1 MIRLDNASLSQLTN
15 NVEIPGYDRS
25 KIKLGIVHIGLGA
38 FHRAH
43 QALVIDDCLRAGYS
57 EWGIIAASLRGS
69 ATRDA
74 LAPQDMLYTVVINGC
89 TQRRHRVIGA
99 IIDAMVAPEN
109 PTRLV
114 DSMSDPN
121 IRIVTLT
128 ITEKGYLR
136 NSRGDLDLS
145 LPELLHDF
153 ANPLAPV
160 SVYGF
165 LALALLRRKQT
176 GALPFT
182 ILSCDNIP
190 ANGAAV
196 KTLLGQYIE
205 RVNPALANYVR
216 DYVMCPSTM
225 VDRIVPAT
233 TDEDRRLVAIEIG
246 ATDASPVFAEDYLS
260 WVIEDNF
267 PAGRPPFCTTG
278 VQLVRDVKPFELM
291 KIRLLNGAHSAIA
304 YSGLLLNCVTV
315 SDAFANPLIKGFAT
329 SIWREAIP
337 TITNSDVDLGE
348 YVEQLAARFANT
360 RIKHKLEQIATD
372 GSQKLPQRIL
382 DPALELIRGGF
393 KPVALSMCL
402 ACWIQSLIVLFTSS
416 TFRYSDPKMDGFAA
430 VCDTH
435 SEPTG
440 LATGILP
447 FLGLDFSKSDHWI
460 LSKEVVR
467 ALEILQSTGIVNA
480 LSALSSQMLTAHATE

>member
-1 MIRLDNASLSQLTN
+1 MIRLNNASLGKLAG
-15 NVEIPGYDRS
+15 NVELPGYDRGRVAP
-25 KIKLGIVHIGLGA
+25 GIVHIGFGA

-43 QALVIDDCLRAGYS
+43 QALAIDDCLRGGYS
-57 EWGIIAASLRGS
+57 EWGIIAASLRSS

-74 LAPQDMLYTVVINGC
+74 LAPQDMLYTVVLSGC
-89 TQRRHRVIGA
+89 NQRRHRVIGS
-99 IIDAMVAPEN
+99 IIDAIVAPEN
-109 PTRLV
+109 PNRLI
-114 DSMSDPN
+114 DAMSDPR
-121 IRIVTLT
+121 IRIVSLT

-176 GALPFT
+176 DTMPFT

-190 ANGAAV
+190 ANGTAV
-196 KTLLGQYIE
+196 RSLLVQYVDQFI
-205 RVNPALANYVR
+205 PALADYVR
-216 DYVMCPSTM
+216 DYVRCPSTM

-233 TDEDRRLVAIEIG
+233 TDEDRRLTTHEIG
-246 ATDASPVFAEDYLS
+246 AVDAWPVFAEDHLS

-267 PAGRPPFCTTG
+267 SAGRPPFCTPG
-278 VQLVRDVKPFELM
+278 LELVRDVRPFELM

-315 SDAFANPLIKGFAT
+315 SDAFANPLIETFAKA
-329 SIWREAIP
+329 IWREAIP
-337 TITNSDVDLGE
+337 TLKTSNFTLE
-348 YVEQLAARFANT
+348 KYVEQLAARFANT
-360 RIKHKLEQIATD
+360 QIKHKLEQIASD

-382 DPALELIRGGF
+382 DPALELIRGGSR
-393 KPVALSMCL
+393 PVALSMCL
-402 ACWIQSLIVLFTSS
+402 ACWIQSLTLLS
-416 TFRYSDPKMDGFAA
+416 TTAKFRYPDPKMDFLSK
-430 VCDTH
+430 VCKTH
-435 SEPTG
+435 SKPAG

-447 FLGLDFSKSDHWI
+447 LLGLDFKNSDHD
-460 LSKEVVR
+460 LLLKEVVE
-467 ALEILQSTGIVNA
+467 ALEILQSTGISNSLLVVTNRLLPA
-480 LSALSSQMLTAHATE
+480 SAGA